1 MGILKGGLAV
11 FDIAEQ
17 VHNLLLDTVK
27 RIRIPSRRIKVLPQ
41 LPDARQERLKAGF
54 CFGLHGY
61 TSVKSFSRTAAVTA
75 LPSPMTARSP
85 LTWITL

>member
-1 MGILKGGLAV
+1 V
-11 FDIAEQ
+11 FDIIKQAR
-17 VHNLLLDTVK
+17 NFLLDAIKGV
-27 RIRIPSRRIKVLPQ
+27 RSPVRRV
-41 LPDARQERLKAGF
+41 DARPQPLDMGEDSLKAGF

-85 LTWITL
+85 LSWITE